1 MLGKFCFIILFVIY
15 YEGLK
20 VEKALA
26 FLFFTILILLPLTFA
41 EAGNPDVAL
50 KKINVET
57 LQGTPRLVRISLVVK
72 NEGNERIAKEFKV
85 ALYYRLSS
93 EAVWKQVK
101 IWRGKPLSPGEE
113 LTFTAMLT
121 LKKREVYS
129 FKVMIQTPW
138 GDNNPEN
145 NQLIVLYDA
154 SKPVAGAY
162 MKSMEV
168 VVTAPLMEV
177 PLKEN
182 PAATTVVGRD
192 FLETMPRSIAADEAL
207 AIVPGVRVENQANGE
222 RVHLSI
228 RGQGILTERGIR
240 GIKIIL
246 DGLPLNDPSGFAPD
260 LYDVDWATVKKI
272 EVLRGPSASLY
283 GGGAAGGIIN
293 IETED
298 GRQGR
303 YNVNGLF
310 NLGSYSFSKALVNV
324 GGTINNLNY
333 RVSVSHNEGD
343 GYREHTA
350 FKATNVYSKTSWQPG
365 RAIKLTAILGW
376 TDFFNENAEGL
387 NLEWLK
393 QNRRMAN
400 PDALIYNEYQH
411 TKRFTSGV
419 TGKIELSPAQRFFF
433 AAYYRWTNYE
443 ESVPSSLQHRFLHTP
458 GFTFQY
464 SIKTG
469 KGKIKN
475 HLTVGTELQ
484 WQFIDEYR
492 HPNLGNA
499 VEGKEFLSDENIFQ
513 RDAGFYLMDRLELG
527 EKWAIVFNLR
537 HDRIYNELNDNLKAG
552 GIDLS
557 GQASFKETT
566 GRIGLVWNPGPGVG
580 FYANWGTGFLP
591 PSTEELANNPDSPG
605 GFNSHL
611 MPATSRGEE
620 IGARGYMGNTIFYD
634 IALFHLY
641 TKNDF
646 GRYRIPSRPL
656 ETFYRNVGTTGR
668 YGLEAF
674 VAWYPVENFEL
685 ELAYTYSDF
694 KYVDFVAEETHISG
708 TYLPNSPKHQLFMD
722 VEYSPAKRLKFGLS
736 IQAQSRSYIDAT
748 NEAWIDGF
756 VLFNTRVI
764 YTLKKGRTGVD
775 FVLYVRNLFNKEYI
789 AFTEPDPD
797 GNSYQPGST
806 REIFAG
812 IKFSL

>member
-1 MLGKFCFIILFVIY
+1 MKKLYVFLFSLAFILFP
-15 YEGLK
+15 
-20 VEKALA
+20 LA
-26 FLFFTILILLPLTFA
+26 A
-41 EAGNPDVAL
+41 QGGRNPDIAL
-50 KKINVET
+50 TDLKIET
-57 LQGTPRLVRISLVVK
+57 LQENPRLVKISLVVENLEK
-72 NEGNERIAKEFKV
+72 KRLSGEITVVLA
-85 ALYYRLSS
+85 YRLSS
-93 EAVWKQVK
+93 KPSWREIKEWKVKALEA
-101 IWRGKPLSPGEE
+101 GERKV
-113 LTFTAMLT
+113 FTTTLT
-121 LKKREVYS
+121 LRRRELYY
-129 FKVMIQTPW
+129 FKAVVITPFT
-138 GDNNPEN
+138 DRNPQNNKFE
-145 NQLIVLYDA
+145 VLYDA
-154 SKPVAGAY
+154 SKPVTGTY
-162 MKSMEV
+162 MQSMEV

-182 PAATTVVGRD
+182 PAATTVVGKD
-192 FLETMPRSIAADEAL
+192 FLDTMPRSIAADEAL
-207 AIVPGVRVENQANGE
+207 AIVPGVRVENQADGE

-293 IETED
+293 IETKD
-298 GRQGR
+298 GEQGSF
-303 YNVNGLF
+303 NVDGLF
-310 NLGSYSFSKALVNV
+310 NLGSYSFNKAMVNV
-324 GGTINNLNY
+324 GGTRNNLNY
-333 RVSVSHNEGD
+333 RVSLSHNEGD

-350 FKATNVYSKTSWQPG
+350 FKATNVYSKTSWQPDSSV
-365 RAIKLTAILGW
+365 KFTAILGW

-387 NLEWLK
+387 NLEWLRE
-393 QNRRMAN
+393 NRRMAN

-411 TKRFTSGV
+411 TKRLTSGI
-419 TGKIELSPAQRFFF
+419 TGKIELSPAQRIFF
-433 AAYYRWTNYE
+433 AAYYRRTNYE

-458 GFTFQY
+458 GFIFQY
-464 SIKTG
+464 RIKTG
-469 KGKIKN
+469 KGRVKN
-475 HLTVGTELQ
+475 HLTAGAELQ

-499 VEGKEFLSDENIFQ
+499 VEGREFLSDENIFQ
-513 RDAGFYLMDRLELG
+513 RDAGVYLMDRLELG

-537 HDRIYNELNDNLKAG
+537 HDRIYNELEDNLKAG

-566 GRIGLVWNPGPGVG
+566 GRIGIVWNPEPGVG

-611 MPATSRGEE
+611 APATSRGEE
-620 IGARGYMGNTIFYD
+620 IGARGYIGNTIFYD

-641 TKNDF
+641 TENDF

-656 ETFYRNVGTTGR
+656 ETFYRNVGTTRR

-694 KYVDFVAEETHISG
+694 KYIDFVAEETHISG

-722 VEYSPAKRLKFGLS
+722 VEYRPTERLKFGLS
-736 IQAQSRSYIDAT
+736 IQSQSRSYIDAT
-748 NEAWIDGF
+748 NETWIDGF
-756 VLFNTRVI
+756 VLFNTRII
-764 YTLKKGRTGVD
+764 YTLKKGRTGVN
-775 FVLYVRNLFNKEYI
+775 FVFYVKNLFNKEYI

-797 GNSYQPGST
+797 GNSYQPGPT